1 MKETYEKPTML
12 TEEVEVG
19 ALMATEAIVT
29 GASPVPQLQP
39 FFGLCPPCS

>member
-1 MKETYEKPTML
+1 MKETYEKPKML

-19 ALMATEAIVT
+19 TLVAQESPA
-29 GASPVPQLQP
+29 GPVPQLQP